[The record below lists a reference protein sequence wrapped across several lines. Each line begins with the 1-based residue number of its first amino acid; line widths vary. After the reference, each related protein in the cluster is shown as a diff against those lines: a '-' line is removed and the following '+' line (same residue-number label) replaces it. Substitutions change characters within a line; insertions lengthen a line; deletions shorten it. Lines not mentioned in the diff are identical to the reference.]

1 MAKQLNLG
9 QIVREITL
17 CQFGVVIN
25 DLGKKMRHKIKGT
38 KLNRTSSHR
47 KAMFAN
53 MAVSLVMNEQIKT
66 TVTKAKALR
75 PYVEKLVTKARS
87 GSLAARRDI
96 IAHIKDKQAAEKLM
110 SVLADRY
117 KKRPGGYTRII
128 KAGFRYGDM
137 APVAYIEFI
146 DRDVAAKGCMT
157 PKVEKIE
164 EEIKN

>member
-1 MAKQLNLG
+1 
-9 QIVREITL
+9 
-17 CQFGVVIN
+17 
-25 DLGKKMRHKIKGT
+25 
-38 KLNRTSSHR
+38 
-47 KAMFAN
+47 MFAN

-146 DRDVAAKGCMT
+146 ERDVAAKGCMT